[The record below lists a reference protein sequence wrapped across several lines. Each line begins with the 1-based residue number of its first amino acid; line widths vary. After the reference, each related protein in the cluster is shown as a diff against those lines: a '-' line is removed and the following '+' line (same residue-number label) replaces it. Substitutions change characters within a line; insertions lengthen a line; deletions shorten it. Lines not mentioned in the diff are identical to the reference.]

1 MWLGQLV
8 EILVGIKFL
17 SPSFLCVCFGKVK
30 GSLEGEERIS
40 LYLELGK

>member
-8 EILVGIKFL
+8 EILVGIIFL

-30 GSLEGEERIS
+30 GSLEGKEKIS